1 MPLIERQLRHWFT
14 SSCQRC
20 EGWTDPSQYLCD
32 VRLSEFNPEGGL
44 QEALRSA
51 FSRPNSMCS
60 RQRCGGRANTRVEF
74 ELGNPPMF
82 LAINLYRIDHLI
94 PNSGS
99 INFTE
104 VVELFGERYMI
115 FLFTL
120 AQPDARE
127 NGSFIPGHNMSY
139 VFRPERGG
147 EFGRDGRPVGNWFFY
162 PNNLHGDMEPWTP
175 GQADPAGTNP
185 SYIYLIRI
193 PPSSSGG
200 ATSGQ
205 EEEGPTRMA
214 GTVPLASDN
223 VISETKDDRMENQVH
238 EGVVESSPQRE
249 GEVVNSS
256 PQPDGGVVEP
266 CPQREGVARPG
277 SDKVDQ
283 SLLEISQPT
292 SVNGTSNKESY
303 MDIMLWQ
310 KRSHS
315 PINHQG
321 VIRIS
326 SNNWMTSST
335 DMGPDSDEAITSR
348 PPENRPQGV
357 PHGGRVYLRN
367 TCSLDQFLNGLY
379 QVCRFTP
386 IRNQLEKLVRR
397 FPDAYE
403 LLWRAL
409 LLCEEER
416 FPEAKHVLVP
426 RLNMYSNEY
435 LQIRTLLE
443 GQLHHWFTSLCCEC
457 EDWISISQNLTE
469 ILLNEFNPEGGLQEA
484 LRSICSLPNGTCNQ
498 PGCGSRTNIRVEFEL
513 GNPPMFL
520 AIHLRH
526 LISNSGSINF
536 TEVVEL
542 FGERYFLFLFTMIR
556 PPSSEGELGHFMSYV
571 FRPDG
576 GTEMGTDGRP
586 VGAWYWFPNDFDG
599 TLERRTPGQEDP
611 EGTFPVTAYLVQIP
625 PSSSGEATSDQEEE
639 GPIQKGDDNKE

>member
-498 PGCGSRTNIRVEFEL
+498 PG
-513 GNPPMFL
+513 MFL
-520 AIHLRH
+520 DLH
-526 LISNSGSINF
+526 
-536 TEVVEL
+536 
-542 FGERYFLFLFTMIR
+542 
-556 PPSSEGELGHFMSYV
+556 
-571 FRPDG
+571 
-576 GTEMGTDGRP
+576 
-586 VGAWYWFPNDFDG
+586 
-599 TLERRTPGQEDP
+599 
-611 EGTFPVTAYLVQIP
+611 
-625 PSSSGEATSDQEEE
+625 
-639 GPIQKGDDNKE
+639 

>member
-1 MPLIERQLRHWFT
+1 MESSSKQSDDGMEEQNQKSDDRMGDTDQKSDEGNVCMGDTRANCQNQLSSDMAVSNDPEMLPSTSSREISSIQSISVDILQEDDPQEVTSSFGDPIHQTSNTATVGST
-14 SSCQRC
+14 SSCKTMASNASFSELWPIVWLAMCIVVLVIKILQNNFHPAPYDHDLQDPWRRC
-20 EGWTDPSQYLCD
+20 ATMADSTTNHQNLSPVDSPLLELPRTDFTIQEEGIRRGAD
-32 VRLSEFNPEGGL
+32 VQFTN
-44 QEALRSA
+44 
-51 FSRPNSMCS
+51 
-60 RQRCGGRANTRVEF
+60 NT
-74 ELGNPPMF
+74 M
-82 LAINLYRIDHLI
+82 
-94 PNSGS
+94 
-99 INFTE
+99 
-104 VVELFGERYMI
+104 
-115 FLFTL
+115 
-120 AQPDARE
+120 
-127 NGSFIPGHNMSY
+127 
-139 VFRPERGG
+139 RPE
-147 EFGRDGRPVGNWFFY
+147 
-162 PNNLHGDMEPWTP
+162 
-175 GQADPAGTNP
+175 
-185 SYIYLIRI
+185 
-193 PPSSSGG
+193 
-200 ATSGQ
+200 
-205 EEEGPTRMA
+205 
-214 GTVPLASDN
+214 
-223 VISETKDDRMENQVH
+223 
-238 EGVVESSPQRE
+238 
-249 GEVVNSS
+249 
-256 PQPDGGVVEP
+256 
-266 CPQREGVARPG
+266 ARQG
-277 SDKVDQ
+277 SDEEDQ
-283 SLLEISQPT
+283 SLLEISQQT
-292 SVNGTSNKESY
+292 SVNGTNNEESY
-303 MDIMLWQ
+303 MDSMFRQ
-310 KRSHS
+310 ERSHS
-315 PINHQG
+315 QINHQD

-326 SNNWMTSST
+326 SNNWMTRST
-335 DMGPDSDEAITSR
+335 DMCPDINETTSSEGEEVQSNITTR